1 MAKRRKP
8 SARTA
13 PNRKGLMPGE
23 YRRRSAVHVER
34 LAQAGEQPI
43 YGDEDLMV
51 TDTYNVYTRRLD
63 DDWTHVVE
71 LKGEVFRLP
80 DRVYRQIERHR
91 KSIVTEA
98 ARVRGMERRA
108 SQLRA
113 QAAADQEAAETE
125 RVRDL
130 GGL

>member
-1 MAKRRKP
+1 MTKRRKP
-8 SARTA
+8 RAKPT

-34 LAQAGEQPI
+34 LAQAGEHPI

-63 DDWTHVVE
+63 NDWTHVVE
-71 LKGEVFRLP
+71 LKEDVFRLP
-80 DRVYRQIERHR
+80 DKVFRQIERHR

-113 QAAADQEAAETE
+113 QAEADQEAAEAE
-125 RVRDL
+125 RARDL

>member
-1 MAKRRKP
+1 MAKRRK
-8 SARTA
+8 SKAKTV

-34 LAQAGEQPI
+34 LAQAGERPI

-63 DDWTHVVE
+63 NDWTHVVE
-71 LKGEVFRLP
+71 VKGEVFRLP
-80 DRVYRQIERHR
+80 DKVFRQIERHR
-91 KSIVTEA
+91 KSITTEA
-98 ARVRGMERRA
+98 SRVRGMERA
-108 SQLRA
+108 SHLRT
-113 QAAADQEAAETE
+113 QAEADQAEAEAE

-130 GGL
+130 GRM

>member
-1 MAKRRKP
+1 
-8 SARTA
+8 
-13 PNRKGLMPGE
+13 MPGE

-63 DDWTHVVE
+63 NWTHVVE

-80 DRVYRQIERHR
+80 DKVFKQIERHR
-91 KSIVTEA
+91 KSITTEA
-98 ARVRGMERRA
+98 SRVRGMERA
-108 SQLRA
+108 SYLRTQA
-113 QAAADQEAAETE
+113 EADQAAAEAE

-130 GGL
+130 GRM

>member
-8 SARTA
+8 KAA

-34 LAQAGEQPI
+34 MAQAGEQPI
-43 YGDEDLMV
+43 YGDEDLLV
-51 TDTYNVYTRRLD
+51 SDTYNVYTRRLD

-80 DRVYRQIERHR
+80 DKVFRQMERHR

-113 QAAADQEAAETE
+113 QAQADQNAAEAE